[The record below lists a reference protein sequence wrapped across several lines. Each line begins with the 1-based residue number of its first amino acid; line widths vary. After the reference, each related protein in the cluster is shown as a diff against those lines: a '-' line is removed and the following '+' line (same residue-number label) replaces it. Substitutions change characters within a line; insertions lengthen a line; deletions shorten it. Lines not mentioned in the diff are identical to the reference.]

1 MLRRGGSSELT
12 DLRLI
17 REQLVLIWNAR
28 GAADIAALE
37 AELLMRGRPG
47 PASRRTSIARCAG
60 WIGEDPA
67 ASYMAP

>member
-37 AELLMRGRPG
+37 AELLNEGTARPG
-47 PASRRTSIARCAG
+47 FAKNLDRALRGLDR
-60 WIGEDPA
+60 
-67 ASYMAP
+67 